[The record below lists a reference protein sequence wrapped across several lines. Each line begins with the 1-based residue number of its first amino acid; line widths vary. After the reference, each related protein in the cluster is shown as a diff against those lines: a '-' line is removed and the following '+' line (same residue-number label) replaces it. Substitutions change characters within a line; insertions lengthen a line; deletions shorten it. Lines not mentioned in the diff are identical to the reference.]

1 MKAKLKMLIRATHI
15 TEGGGL
21 THLNKMIKWFG
32 VLAPEN
38 EFTLIGKIGQEDI
51 LIDPPENFKY
61 EFHKA
66 PSLHRAARMI
76 WERYSLP
83 QIVEKSGCDLL
94 FEPGNCS
101 PIPVSLPRVTLI
113 HNIAPFAKEYVS
125 EESIFQRI
133 RLNALRKITEK
144 SLSVSDGVIFLSRY
158 CEEFFSKYI
167 NTSRTRTTVI
177 YHGRPEDSD
186 QEARVS
192 DRAKLNS
199 LEISGEYVL
208 SVSHIYRYK
217 KIREM
222 VKGYLLALEKDNNTP
237 SLIIAGHNYDEDY
250 MSSIRKIISE
260 SNFSD
265 KIMFVGSVDN
275 KTLQTLYRNC
285 SGFVFS
291 SSLETCSVILIEA
304 LANGCAMACSD
315 RSVIPEICEDAA
327 IYFDPDNPGAIGDCI
342 LKLVNDSNLNRDLRM
357 KARKRSKS
365 FDWDIAAQKT
375 LQFFDE
381 VAGVTHSPITLEEKF

>member
-1 MKAKLKMLIRATHI
+1 MQAKLKILIRATHI

-32 VLAPEN
+32 ALAPEN
-38 EFTLIGKIGQEDI
+38 EFTLIGKIGQESI

-101 PIPVSLPRVTLI
+101 AIPVSLPRVTLI

-125 EESIFQRI
+125 EESIFQRM
-133 RLNALRKITEK
+133 RLNTLRKITEK

-158 CEEFFSKYI
+158 CEEYFSKYI
-167 NTSRTRTTVI
+167 NSARTRTAVI
-177 YHGRPEDSD
+177 YHGKPEDLD
-186 QEARVS
+186 QESKVS

-199 LEISGEYVL
+199 LGIPGEYVL

-222 VKGYLLALEKDNNTP
+222 VKGYLLALEKTNNLP
-237 SLIIAGHNYDEDY
+237 SIVIAGHNYDEDY
-250 MSSIRKIISE
+250 MSLIRKMIRE

-265 KIMFVGSVDN
+265 KIIFVGSVDN
-275 KTLQTLYRNC
+275 NTLQTLYRNC

-315 RSVIPEICEDAA
+315 RSVIPEICENAA
-327 IYFDPDNPGAIGDCI
+327 IYFNPDNPEAIRDCI
-342 LKLVNDSNLNRDLRM
+342 LKILNDPKLNRNLRT
-357 KARKRSKS
+357 KARERSKS
-365 FDWDIAAQKT
+365 FGWDIAAQKT

-381 VAGVTHSPITLEEKF
+381 VAGVVHSPITIAEKL